1 MREFV
6 HELVKEIVDLSL
18 LSGIEVR
25 RAENDA
31 MFYRVPIR
39 QSKCGAER
47 VKRAG
52 THIRLRIL
60 LSFGEL
66 KVGGDRAC
74 VVYLVGWG
82 SRPVSF
88 LVEEVCIQKLE
99 CVCMF
104 CRIGRECVHTVL
116 SFPGPV
122 LCPGDSIVDRFS
134 LL

>member
-18 LSGIEVR
+18 LSRIEVR

-31 MFYRVPIR
+31 TFYRVPIR

-52 THIRLRIL
+52 THIRLRTL

-66 KVGGDRAC
+66 KVGGDFSRVAN
-74 VVYLVGWG
+74 LVGRS
-82 SRPVSF
+82 SRSVIF
-88 LVEEVCIQKLE
+88 LVEEVGIQKLE

-104 CRIGRECVHTVL
+104 CRIGRE
-116 SFPGPV
+116 
-122 LCPGDSIVDRFS
+122 
-134 LL
+134 